1 MILEGEHKTD
11 VRHYVV
17 VHSLIIN
24 FICRLSVINI
34 LYFKPGFFRGSKY
47 CTAMQKQDSEYYL
60 MPRLGSCAV
69 PNRGT
74 HAMASLLRGVGRK
87 QRKNV
92 CVSVGRQ
99 RLISRDCPTLSWDL
113 ANPVSARKSSKMQ
126 ILERA
131 DIVAQAERANG
142 NNFLCT

>member
-1 MILEGEHKTD
+1 MILEGEHKSD

-17 VHSLIIN
+17 VHSFIIN

-69 PNRGT
+69 PNRST
-74 HAMASLLRGVGRK
+74 HVMASLLRGVGRK
-87 QRKNV
+87 QEE
-92 CVSVGRQ
+92 CMCECRQ
-99 RLISRDCPTLSWDL
+99 TKINFKRLSHTIMRLGQPSLSQVEQQD
-113 ANPVSARKSSKMQ
+113 
-126 ILERA
+126 A
-131 DIVAQAERANG
+131 DTRES
-142 NNFLCT
+142 